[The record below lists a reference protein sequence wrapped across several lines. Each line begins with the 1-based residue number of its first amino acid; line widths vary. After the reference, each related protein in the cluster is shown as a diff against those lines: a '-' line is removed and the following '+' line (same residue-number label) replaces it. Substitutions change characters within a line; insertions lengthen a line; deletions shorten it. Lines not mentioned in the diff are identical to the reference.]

1 MSYLPAAFLGLL
13 CLLPGAL
20 LAQDIQRFEQHYD
33 DVLGTTLDLT
43 LYGPDSAALAS
54 AANAALA
61 EIKRLDAIFSS
72 RNNNSEVTRLNR
84 ERLINGAS
92 PELLEIIELCTKWE
106 GLAQQR
112 FSCKLG
118 RVINAWNQAE
128 QTQML
133 PDRIQLRMLATT
145 IAAAPAPT
153 FYRGSSTITLPEP
166 VELEFS
172 GIAIGYI
179 IDHAFYLLRKAVP
192 DATGIK
198 VDIGGDALYWGQ
210 PPLSDGTGWRV
221 SIASPMTSGEVIAT
235 LSTINGRAI
244 TSRHAHRFRTI
255 NGKRYSDV
263 LDPTTGWPVQNDIG
277 LVTVARSAVDTDAAT
292 TAMALQ
298 NVAQAV
304 AWASAVPDLDVLAL
318 DAAGN
323 QATSDAWKD
332 FVAEAIVDDSNSV
345 LSLNYTLPTI
355 VSQGPYSR
363 PYVAIWVTDAQQAL
377 RKNLLLLG
385 EDQRWARENT
395 RWWRQ
400 VGRANPELIDGTA
413 RPTRAPGEYRL
424 TWDGHD
430 EDGELLPAGDYVLHV
445 EAARQDGGHNYQAL
459 PFTLGATQTLE
470 LPGEGEIGRL
480 HLELK

>member
-1 MSYLPAAFLGLL
+1 LL
-13 CLLPGAL
+13 ALLPGAL
-20 LAQDIQRFEQHYD
+20 QAQDVQRFEQHYD

-43 LYGPDSAALAS
+43 LYGPDPAALAS
-54 AANAALA
+54 AADAALA
-61 EIKRLDAIFSS
+61 EIKRLDAIISS
-72 RNNNSEVTRLNR
+72 QRSDSEVMRLNR

-106 GLAQQR
+106 GLAPQR

-118 RVINAWNQAE
+118 RVISAWNQAE
-128 QTQML
+128 QTQTL
-133 PDRIQLRMLATT
+133 PDRIKLQMLATT

-153 FYRGSSTITLPEP
+153 FYRGSSTITLTEP
-166 VELEFS
+166 VELDFS
-172 GIAIGYI
+172 GIATGYV
-179 IDHAFYLLRKAVP
+179 IDHAFYLLRKSAP

-221 SIASPMTSGEVIAT
+221 DVANPMTNSDTIAT

-244 TSRHAHRFRTI
+244 TSRHANRFRTI
-255 NGKRYSDV
+255 NGEQFSTV
-263 LDPTTGWPVQNDIG
+263 LDPATGWPVRNDIG
-277 LVTVARSAVDTDAAT
+277 LVTVARAAVDTDAAT
-292 TAMALQ
+292 TAMTLQ
-298 NVAQAV
+298 TVAQAV

-318 DAAGN
+318 DAGGN
-323 QATSDAWKD
+323 QLTSDAWMD
-332 FVAEAIVDDSNSV
+332 FVAKAIVEDSDSV

-355 VSQGPYSR
+355 QTTGPYSR

-400 VGRANPELIDGTA
+400 VGRQNPKLIDGTA

-424 TWDGHD
+424 AWDGLD
-430 EDGELLPAGDYVLHV
+430 EAGKRLPAGDYVLHV
-445 EAARQDGGHNYQAL
+445 EAARQDGGHDYQAL
-459 PFTLGATQTLE
+459 PFTPGSVKTLE
-470 LPGEGEIGRL
+470 LPGEGEIGKL
-480 HLELK
+480 VLEVK